1 MILKVHAPDRSRRF
15 AQTKLSDDQ
24 IYRAGKPPMK
34 ERQST
39 PTKREAVTNLGL
51 ALTAYQ
57 QKYDIANGH
66 MAKEI
71 GIKGATLSRI
81 KGGTLPDANGLA
93 KILLWLSEVRE
104 FGRR

>member
-1 MILKVHAPDRSRRF
+1 
-15 AQTKLSDDQ
+15 
-24 IYRAGKPPMK
+24 MK
-34 ERQST
+34 ERQNISRR
-39 PTKREAVTNLGL
+39 REAVTNLGL

-71 GIKGATLSRI
+71 GIRGATLSRI

-93 KILLWLSEVRE
+93 KILLWLSKARE